1 MKRILI
7 ILLSILAS
15 CNIFA
20 QTKET
25 SNVSLEAENAYKKQD
40 YQKAI
45 TTYENILANGE
56 KSAFLYY
63 NLGNAYF
70 KNGELPKAILNYEKA
85 ALLDPNDSDIQ
96 HNLNFAYSNQPDN
109 IEHLAPGFLPRVFQS
124 LYRLFS
130 VDTWAILGII
140 FLILFCVAISIFLFA
155 QRLSYRRIALSTII
169 CSFILGTT
177 AVSCAQSRHAELT
190 SHEYAIVIEPTTSIK
205 TEPIITATD
214 LATIHGGIKVKI
226 VNEAFGW
233 LKVQLGNG
241 KEGWILA
248 QNIER
253 I

>member
-7 ILLSILAS
+7 IFLSILVY

-25 SNVSLEAENAYKKQD
+25 NNVSLEAENAYKNQD
-40 YQKAI
+40 YQTAI
-45 TTYENILANGE
+45 TMYESFLTKGE
-56 KSAFLYY
+56 SSAFLYF

-70 KNGELPKAILNYEKA
+70 KNGDLAKAILNYEKA
-85 ALLDPNDSDIQ
+85 ALLEPNDSDIE
-96 HNLNFAYSNQPDN
+96 HNLNFAYNNQLDN

-124 LYRLFS
+124 LYHLFA

-140 FLILFCVAISIFLFA
+140 FSILFCVAICIFLFA
-155 QRLSYRRIALSTII
+155 QQFSRRRIALITLI
-169 CSFILGTT
+169 CSFILGVTS
-177 AVSCAQSRHAELT
+177 VSCAQSRHAELT

>member
-7 ILLSILAS
+7 IFLSILANCS
-15 CNIFA
+15 IFA
-20 QTKET
+20 QIKELN
-25 SNVSLEAENAYKKQD
+25 NVPLEAENAYKNQN
-40 YQKAI
+40 YQTAI
-45 TTYENILANGE
+45 TTYENILTKGE
-56 KSAFLYY
+56 SSAFLYF

-70 KNGELPKAILNYEKA
+70 KNGDLAKAILNYEKA
-85 ALLDPNDSDIQ
+85 ALLEPNDSDIE

-109 IEHLAPGFLPRVFQS
+109 IEHLAPGFLPRLFQS
-124 LYRLFS
+124 LYRLFA

-140 FLILFCVAISIFLFA
+140 FSILFCVAICIFLFA
-155 QRLSYRRIALSTII
+155 QQFSHRRIALITLI
-169 CSFILGTT
+169 CSFILGVTS
-177 AVSCAQSRHAELT
+177 VSCAQSRHTELT

-205 TEPIITATD
+205 TEPMITATD

-233 LKVQLGNG
+233 FKVKLGNG